1 MRKQLIGSLFA
12 FAMAGQ
18 LWGQG
23 LYEKYERMLT
33 LPEGYV
39 CYRVDGKIKV
49 DGKLNEADWQEAQ
62 STSSFVDISG
72 EGFAK
77 PCYDTSAKM
86 LWDDNYLYVGAVL
99 QEDDIKAKLSQRD
112 TIIYYDNDFEVFL
125 DPDGD
130 GQNYFEIET
139 NAKGVIFDLMLDKPY
154 RSGGNFMIQWDCLGL
169 QLAIHR
175 EGTLNKS
182 KDKDK
187 QWSVEM
193 AIPHKA
199 LTVNFANPAQAGN
212 CWRINFSRVQWLKP
226 GQREENWVW
235 MPTGRIDMHMPDRWG
250 FLYLSDKVIG
260 TGTDSFKYPYNMAAY
275 KLLWAMFYA
284 QLDNY
289 AKEKNYIRSKE
300 NFFLTEAE
308 LKDLPAGAEILVE
321 ATQRTFCMSV
331 SVPEEKVRYVVD
343 HNGRFTREAIT
354 PRQVKNWVWMRI
366 NKEKG
371 DAYYKKYFALMKQ
384 CGISGVMF
392 EGLSLIHI

>member
-1 MRKQLIGSLFA
+1 MRRQFLCSLFA
-12 FAMAGQ
+12 LAVVAQ
-18 LWGQG
+18 LGAQN
-23 LYEKYERMLT
+23 LFSKYERVLT

-39 CYRVDGKIKV
+39 CYRTAGKLKI
-49 DGKLNEADWQEAQ
+49 DGKLTEADWQKTQ
-62 STSSFVDISG
+62 PTQSFVDISG

-86 LWDDNYLYVGAVL
+86 LWDDEYLYVGATL

-130 GQNYFEIET
+130 GQNYFEIEN

-154 RSGGNFMIQWDCLGL
+154 RSGGNFMVQWDCPGL
-169 QLAIHR
+169 KLAVHR

-199 LTVNFANPAQAGN
+199 LTVNFSNPAVAGN
-212 CWRINFSRVQWLKP
+212 YWRINFSRVQWLKP

-235 MPTGRIDMHMPDRWG
+235 MPTGKIDMHMPDRWG
-250 FLYLSDKVIG
+250 FLYLSDKTVG
-260 TGTDSFKYPYNMAAY
+260 QGTDSFKYPYNMAAY

-289 AKEKNYIRSKE
+289 AKEKNYLRAAE
-300 NFFLTEAE
+300 NFFLTDAE
-308 LKDLPAGAEILVE
+308 LSGLPAGAEVKVE
-321 ATQRTFCMSV
+321 ATANTFRIAV
-331 SVPEEKVRYVVD
+331 SVPEEKVNYVVD
-343 HNGRFTREAIT
+343 QNGKFTREAIAQ
-354 PRQVKNWVWMRI
+354 REVKTGYGCVLTKKREMRI
-366 NKEKG
+366 TRSI
-371 DAYYKKYFALMKQ
+371 L
-384 CGISGVMF
+384 
-392 EGLSLIHI
+392 L

>member
-1 MRKQLIGSLFA
+1 
-12 FAMAGQ
+12 MAGQ

-49 DGKLNEADWQEAQ
+49 DGKLNEADWQKAQ

-154 RSGGNFMIQWDCLGL
+154 RSGGNFMIQWDCPGL

-199 LTVNFANPAQAGN
+199 LTVNFSNPDQAGN

-250 FLYLSDKVIG
+250 FLYLSDRVVGKGTDPFKKNVYSRDAIEGIYVPGNPKSDVAKDAGASAVSGANTNISGGLDIG
-260 TGTDSFKYPYNMAAY
+260 T
-275 KLLWAMFYA
+275 
-284 QLDNY
+284 QLV
-289 AKEKNYIRSKE
+289 
-300 NFFLTEAE
+300 
-308 LKDLPAGAEILVE
+308 AGAANSVISATKSATSKNIRKIKVTIKTNYQILLME
-321 ATQRTFCMSV
+321 
-331 SVPEEKVRYVVD
+331 D
-343 HNGRFTREAIT
+343 
-354 PRQVKNWVWMRI
+354 
-366 NKEKG
+366 
-371 DAYYKKYFALMKQ
+371 KKP
-384 CGISGVMF
+384 
-392 EGLSLIHI
+392 